1 MADIVDISEGKPT
14 EATVA
19 YSPLIFHRDDPSGE
33 TIVFVDGRIAG
44 GAYRD
49 RGVWFSSMLEDEYE
63 CHVCLADLLLSIK
76 KTVERKDW
84 KFPT

>member
-1 MADIVDISEGKPT
+1 M
-14 EATVA
+14 
-19 YSPLIFHRDDPSGE
+19 
-33 TIVFVDGRIAG
+33 
-44 GAYRD
+44 
-49 RGVWFSSMLEDEYE
+49 WFSSMLEDEYE